1 MGNTDGHGVRDAV
14 AADAEDVARVHV
26 EAWRE
31 TYSGIL
37 ADHHFSDEAFSRR
50 KQFWTRYLSLEPRPV
65 ERLLTT
71 RRYWTIQSMDPI
83 AYGASLTALITLE
96 LNARMAAFEH
106 GKVALE
112 SDIAVWNVPSMPGT
126 FPEHLHAVV
135 VDTNVLMRHKG
146 DLTVLDWPAIAGTQ
160 SIAITVPAVVVAEL
174 DDLKHSNGKMT
185 FGGVAH
191 DRRWLA
197 TLALGWLER
206 AFPGVDRRTLIR
218 KAEIGQ
224 GGPIPQLYAVLQ
236 SDPLD
241 HIGLAKPDSEIIDN
255 ALRLTA
261 LAKSV
266 TLASY
271 DSHMIFTAR
280 HLGLRAYKLPED
292 PEQSAEDVGS

>member
-1 MGNTDGHGVRDAV
+1 MVSLRPGVNPSQAARVLADAAREAGNVLGAGGPPIGLFNGYLAWAV
-14 AADAEDVARVHV
+14 AQERMLAGSFPD
-26 EAWRE
+26 RE
-31 TYSGIL
+31 
-37 ADHHFSDEAFSRR
+37 
-50 KQFWTRYLSLEPRPV
+50 V

-71 RRYWTIQSMDPI
+71 RRYWTIQNMDPI

-96 LNARMAAFEH
+96 LNARMAALER

-112 SDIAVWNVPSMPGT
+112 RDVAVWNVPSTPGT

-146 DLTVLDWPAIAGTQ
+146 EMTELDWPEIAGTHPAQ

-174 DDLKHSNGKMT
+174 DDLKHSHGKMT

-206 AFPGVDRRTLIR
+206 VFPGVERRALIR
-218 KAEIGQ
+218 QAEMGDD
-224 GGPIPQLYAVLQ
+224 GPITQLYAVLQ

-241 HIGLAKPDSEIIDN
+241 HIGLAKVDSEIIDN

-280 HLGLRAYKLPED
+280 HLGLRAYKLPETSEET
-292 PEQSAEDVGS
+292 P

>member
-1 MGNTDGHGVRDAV
+1 MLGAGGTAIDMFNGYLAWAV
-14 AADAEDVARVHV
+14 AQERMLAGSFPD
-26 EAWRE
+26 RE
-31 TYSGIL
+31 
-37 ADHHFSDEAFSRR
+37 
-50 KQFWTRYLSLEPRPV
+50 V

-71 RRYWTIQSMDPI
+71 RRYWTIQNMDPI

-96 LNARMAAFEH
+96 LNARMEALEH
-106 GKVALE
+106 GRAALE
-112 SDIAVWNVPSMPGT
+112 NEIAVWNVSSTPGT

-146 DLTVLDWPAIAGTQ
+146 ELTGLDWPAIAGTHPTQ
-160 SIAITVPAVVVAEL
+160 SIAITVPTVVVAEL

-206 AFPGVDRRTLIR
+206 AFPGVDRRALLR
-218 KAEIGQ
+218 DAAIGDN
-224 GGPIPQLYAVLQ
+224 GPIPQLYAVLQ

-241 HIGLAKPDSEIIDN
+241 HVGLAKADSEIIDN

-271 DSHMIFTAR
+271 DNHMIFTAR
-280 HLGLRAYKLPED
+280 HQGLRAYKLPEL
-292 PEQSAEDVGS
+292 PE

>member
-224 GGPIPQLYAVLQ
+224 ARSLSCTPCCSLTRSTTSAWP
-236 SDPLD
+236 SRT
-241 HIGLAKPDSEIIDN
+241 
-255 ALRLTA
+255 LRSSTMRC
-261 LAKSV
+261 
-266 TLASY
+266 ASPHWR
-271 DSHMIFTAR
+271 SR
-280 HLGLRAYKLPED
+280 SRSRATT
-292 PEQSAEDVGS
+292 VI